1 MCSSGPSS
9 CLYSPKCLEEVFSE
23 VRMQHPASPR
33 SSTPLSGPGLKALRT
48 VQRVAACGY
57 AYGVDFDEPILVPIV
72 PCPRCEQRFVEDPNR
87 DGRGD
92 PIHLPGEDELEPP
105 KCDECSREAYG
116 EAYDADWLDTAARK
130 LGLREEDKE
139 TLQDL
144 KILIENSDRM
154 VMVARVHDRVNELE
168 RRLEDRTAGIRDAV
182 ETKLENANTR
192 VVNANTRTFIYS
204 LIAGAALFLVGLLF
218 GVLLTLLFGG

>member
-1 MCSSGPSS
+1 VIHRPPRGE
-9 CLYSPKCLEEVFSE
+9 K
-23 VRMQHPASPR
+23 HPPCGSHREAAAS
-33 SSTPLSGPGLKALRT
+33 
-48 VQRVAACGY
+48 GY
-57 AYGVDFDEPILVPIV
+57 AYGVDFDEPILTPIV
-72 PCPRCEQRFVEDPNR
+72 PYPRCGQRFVEDPNR
-87 DGRGD
+87 DGRDD
-92 PIHLPGEDELEPP
+92 PIHLPGEVEQEPP

-168 RRLEDRTAGIRDAV
+168 RRLEDRTVGIRDAV
-182 ETKLENANTR
+182 ETKLENANTK
-192 VVNANTRTFIYS
+192 VENVNTRAFIYS
-204 LIAGAALFLVGLLF
+204 LITGAALFLVGLLF
-218 GVLLTLLFGG
+218 GALLTVLFGG